1 MPWFKVLNPRGILNS
16 GKKMIN
22 RIKVEKVTVAKQAW
36 ENCVDTV
43 ETELQPYQ
51 IEFTMTLVKKIAHD
65 T

>member
-43 ETELQPYQ
+43 ETELQPY
-51 IEFTMTLVKKIAHD
+51 
-65 T
+65 